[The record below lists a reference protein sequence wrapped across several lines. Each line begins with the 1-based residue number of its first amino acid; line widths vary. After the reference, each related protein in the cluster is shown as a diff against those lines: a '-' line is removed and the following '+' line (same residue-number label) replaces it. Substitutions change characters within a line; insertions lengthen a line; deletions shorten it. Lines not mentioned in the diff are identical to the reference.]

1 MNNSYPQTVL
11 LNYVGFFELEKNNL
25 YKDQYYQAP
34 KYLQTLIKIILWG
47 KLKNHLVSPVI

>member
-34 KYLQTLIKIILWG
+34 KYLQTLIKIIL
-47 KLKNHLVSPVI
+47 